1 MPSAPGERCTVV
13 AISSTTGVTGRP
25 GGKVAMRRRSSPL
38 AAARP
43 PVIRPRAFAPGAPQ
57 NPTSRLVSSGFGGGG
72 AGATAA
78 GEAVTGTARARSLR
92 CTPQALPPSPA
103 NAVVSRKRRLTLRM
117 RDSFELPSAPAAERG
132 SEASKGNTRGDLL
145 ANPVGDDHRIVPEPV
160 SNPAHRPGETA
171 IFGLC
176 QRKAPSP
183 DPVGPH

>member
-38 AAARP
+38 AAVRS

-57 NPTSRLVSSGFGGGG
+57 NPTSRLFSSGFGGGG
-72 AGATAA
+72 AGATAT

-92 CTPQALPPSPA
+92 WAPQALPARPA
-103 NAVVSRKRRLTLRM
+103 SAVVSRRRRLRLRM

-132 SEASKGNTRGDLL
+132 SGASKGNTLGDHP
-145 ANPVGDDHRIVPEPV
+145 ANPGGDDHRIVPEPV
-160 SNPAHRPGETA
+160 PDPALRPAETGN
-171 IFGLC
+171 FGLC

-183 DPVGPH
+183 DPVG